1 MAKAMNIFYPVKSG
15 LYVNLTN
22 KCPCSCVF
30 CLRQTMDSVGGAET
44 LWLERSPAW
53 EEIEEAFGRV
63 DLSQYSEVVFCGFG
77 EPTEELENLLRLAG
91 EIKKANGSMP
101 IRVNTNGLGSLV
113 NGKNIAPLFEGLID
127 EVSVSLNAPDKE
139 RYLEVARPRFGID
152 SFAAM
157 LSFVRE
163 VKKYVKKVVLTSVS
177 TVLTPEEE
185 ARSAA
190 LCGELGVSYR
200 IRKWEE

>member
-1 MAKAMNIFYPVKSG
+1 
-15 LYVNLTN
+15 
-22 KCPCSCVF
+22 
-30 CLRQTMDSVGGAET
+30 MDSVGGAET

-113 NGKNIAPLFEGLID
+113 NEKNIAPLFEGLID

-152 SFAAM
+152 SFDAM

-185 ARSAA
+185 SRSAA

>member
-1 MAKAMNIFYPVKSG
+1 M
-15 LYVNLTN
+15 
-22 KCPCSCVF
+22 
-30 CLRQTMDSVGGAET
+30 
-44 LWLERSPAW
+44 
-53 EEIEEAFGRV
+53 
-63 DLSQYSEVVFCGFG
+63 
-77 EPTEELENLLRLAG
+77 
-91 EIKKANGSMP
+91 
-101 IRVNTNGLGSLV
+101 
-113 NGKNIAPLFEGLID
+113 
-127 EVSVSLNAPDKE
+127 SVSLNAPDKE

-152 SFAAM
+152 SFDAM

-185 ARSAA
+185 SRSAA